1 MALFG
6 PKTVPCPHCYRPID
20 LSSVVFRCTGQAQA
34 GSTGCAPGPD
44 PRRQQMLGDGTPV
57 RPIISSGD
65 KEVRGK
71 TSATC
76 PACGARSA
84 ARCCEHCHSVLP
96 SSIQKDSPLIGM
108 VGVRASGKTVMLSA
122 LHTELTQTVA
132 RRFHAAIDNP
142 TGSSGLAR
150 ELQRNVAEMS
160 RPGGAL
166 PGQTQRGEK
175 SAPAVY
181 EWRYE
186 QKNRMRSILFSF
198 YDNAGEDFA
207 TEDSA
212 TELAYLGQVSG
223 LILLLDPF
231 SFPENHHLVAEKG
244 IQMSHSDTPEQVLA
258 SLIEVLRKAHGTKP
272 AKKIHVPVAVV
283 VTKIDAFF
291 DSLGEGHPLRRP
303 SSKLA
308 FFDEGESADL
318 NEHMKALVAQWG
330 GDGLLRSLDVNFAR
344 YRVFGASALGAE
356 PDYANG
362 TTSERGRLPHRVAEP
377 FLWLLAQRGFLPS
390 QKA

>member
-6 PKTVPCPHCYRPID
+6 SRTVPCPHCYRPID
-20 LSSVVFRCTGQAQA
+20 LSNVVFRCTGQAQA
-34 GSTGCAPGPD
+34 GSTGCVPGPD
-44 PRRQQMLGDGTPV
+44 ARRQQLLGDGTPV
-57 RPIISSGD
+57 RPIIRSGAD
-65 KEVRGK
+65 EVRGK
-71 TSATC
+71 SSATC
-76 PACGARSA
+76 PDCGARSA
-84 ARCCEHCHSVLP
+84 VRCCEHCHSVLP
-96 SSIQKDSPLIGM
+96 SSIQKDSPLVGM

-160 RPGGAL
+160 RPGGTL
-166 PGQTQRGEK
+166 PRQTQRGEK

-231 SFPENHHLVAEKG
+231 SFPENAHLATEKG
-244 IQMSHSDTPEQVLA
+244 IQTTHSDTPEQVLA

-272 AKKIHVPVAVV
+272 AKRIRVPVAVV

-291 DSLGEGHPLRRP
+291 DDIGEGHPLRKP

-308 FFDEGESADL
+308 VFDEGESADL
-318 NEHMKALVAQWG
+318 NEHMKSLVAQWG
-330 GDGLLRSLDVNFAR
+330 GDGLLRSLDSNFTT
-344 YRVFGASALGAE
+344 YRLFGASALGAE
-356 PDYANG
+356 PDYVTG